1 MKCDP
6 KNLLLNRK
14 GRDKYNDHRLFYREN
29 SSDEWL
35 TYPCVAPFSLTKAR
49 QAYVALNNVGFEVDM
64 KYVPELERIER
75 EAKSHEQRQQTT
87 TH

>member
-1 MKCDP
+1 MRCDP
-6 KNLLLNRK
+6 KNLILNK
-14 GRDKYNDHRLFYREN
+14 KARDKYNDYRVHYRKNN
-29 SSDEWL
+29 SDKWL
-35 TYPCVAPFSLTKAR
+35 TYPCVAPFSRTNAGHV
-49 QAYVALNNVGFEVDM
+49 YVALNNVGFEVDM